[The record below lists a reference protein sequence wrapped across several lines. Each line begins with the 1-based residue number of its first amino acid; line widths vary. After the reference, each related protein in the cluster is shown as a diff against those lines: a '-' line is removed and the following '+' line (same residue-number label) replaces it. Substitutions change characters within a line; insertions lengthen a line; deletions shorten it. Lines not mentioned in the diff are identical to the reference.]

1 MTGEQMQFEETLERV
16 YQKSRDGDENIIA
29 ILQSIQAEFGY
40 LDREAIYWF
49 SEKTGMSASRFYGVA
64 TFYSQFHLEP
74 RGENIITVCSGTVC
88 HVKGA
93 DRIISNMKQE
103 LGLLEDGHTTE
114 DMKFTVEN
122 VNCVGAC
129 SIAPVV
135 LINDKVFGKQTAV
148 TMVKNIKPYRK

>member
-1 MTGEQMQFEETLERV
+1 MAGVDIQFEETLERV
-16 YQKSRDGDENIIA
+16 YQKCMEGDDNIIT

-40 LDREAIYWF
+40 LDREAITWF
-49 SEKTGMSASRFYGVA
+49 SEKTGLSASRFYGVA

-93 DRIISNMKQE
+93 NRITRGIKNE
-103 LGLLEDGHTTE
+103 LHLSESEQTTA

-129 SIAPVV
+129 SLAPVV
-135 LINDKVFGKQTAV
+135 LINDKALGKQTPARV
-148 TMVKNIKPYRK
+148 IKTIKRYKE

>member
-1 MTGEQMQFEETLERV
+1 MTGMAGQFVERLERV
-16 YQKSRDGDENIIA
+16 YRESRDRGENIIA

-40 LDREAIYWF
+40 LDKDAIKWF
-49 SEKTGMSASRFYGVA
+49 SEKTGVAPSRFFGVA

-93 DRIISNMKQE
+93 NRITGGIKNE
-103 LGLLEDGHTTE
+103 LNLGEGEQTTE

-129 SIAPVV
+129 SLAPVV
-135 LINDKVFGKQTAV
+135 LVNDKAFGKQTV
-148 TMVKNIKPYRK
+148 VKVIRTIKRYRE